1 MNGNTRVAVHEVFG
15 EMADQQAKWVVDRL
29 EALEVKMNKK
39 LHDQLV
45 KNEKLSFN
53 WLKIVCLF
61 KKDSG

>member
-1 MNGNTRVAVHEVFG
+1 MNGNTRVAVHKVFG

-29 EALEVKMNKK
+29 EALEVSMNKK
-39 LHDQLV
+39 LHDRLV

-61 KKDSG
+61 